1 MKKYL
6 LLVVITF
13 YIGCNQK
20 NENNDM
26 PNEKEAFDMYEFSQ
40 MAGLMEQMYAE
51 NKKIKESIEK
61 GESIGEFPE
70 YFSTIYEAELTD
82 KKDRD
87 SFFNQ
92 QARIFIEAQQLI
104 YENDENVKDHFN
116 LAIDACIQCHQQK
129 CLGPIPR
136 IKKLYI
142 K

>member
-1 MKKYL
+1 MKKGL
-6 LLVVITF
+6 LLISLF
-13 YIGCNQK
+13 FFLSCNSK
-20 NENNDM
+20 KESKDM
-26 PNEKEAFDMYEFSQ
+26 PNEKKKFDMYEFSQ

-51 NKKIKESIEK
+51 NKRIKEAIEK
-61 GESIGEFPE
+61 GEDIGKFPE
-70 YFSTIYEAELTD
+70 YFLTIYEAELTD
-82 KKDRD
+82 EKDRD

-92 QARIFIEAQQLI
+92 QAKVFIEAQQMI
-104 YENDENVKDHFN
+104 YENDEKVKEHFN